1 MHGMVKVLESEGSL
15 ARDAMH
21 GMVKVQESEGSLACD
36 AWYGEGARERVFA
49 CM

>member
-1 MHGMVKVLESEGSL
+1 MHGMVKVQESEGSL
-15 ARDAMH
+15 ACDAMH

-36 AWYGEGARERVFA
+36 AWYGEGARERGFA